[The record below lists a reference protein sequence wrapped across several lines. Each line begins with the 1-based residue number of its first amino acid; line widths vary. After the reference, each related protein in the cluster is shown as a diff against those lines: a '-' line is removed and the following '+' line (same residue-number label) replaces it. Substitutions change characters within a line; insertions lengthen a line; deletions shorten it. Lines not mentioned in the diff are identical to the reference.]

1 MTNFLEN
8 LPNLRVA
15 LTVFVV
21 IFVDFCALMILV
33 AAGRERRRGDQN
45 WASEGRRYMLTE
57 RGINYPLGAAELLI
71 GRHPSADIRLAD
83 VEISRFHALLTLY
96 DGKWHIE
103 DLGSAGGTY
112 VNGVRITTVRT
123 LHRDDEIRVGKRR
136 LIVVRGDG
144 RAVQK

>member
-1 MTNFLEN
+1 
-8 LPNLRVA
+8 
-15 LTVFVV
+15 
-21 IFVDFCALMILV
+21 
-33 AAGRERRRGDQN
+33 
-45 WASEGRRYMLTE
+45 MLTE

-112 VNGVRITTVRT
+112 VNGVRITAVRT